1 MNDMYKFRNTISPVI
16 SQDLYTNSQS
26 IQIKYKGEFILLESL
41 LNGFKTLTVTGR
53 ELLPQTMDVTDYDAG
68 QDGQSVKSSS
78 HKTRTIKVSYLIDT
92 HNMNVNDFFRRLN
105 FYLSNGPIEFR
116 FMDDTSWFYI
126 GYLTATSEINGVER
140 YRTGDFTITCYDPVK
155 HYIDTNSLGSHQF
168 LDNRDKSGSIIS
180 NLAFKNN
187 YGAAVLSSNV
197 FNAKSPISS
206 IALSGIPYDME
217 ITIRIMHNVKV
228 VRTSDADHD
237 MLWEPKEG
245 DSTYIYFKSP
255 SEKDMHDFAPT
266 IVSGQHK
273 FVIYL
278 PTYYQD
284 FAMYAGPWYNPEN
297 FQASI
302 DNPDGSYWS
311 EEAIAA
317 ATSRIVCKKEANV
330 SSLVE
335 AESDIDNCYF
345 LGTNNAVLVTGQGRG
360 NVNKWLCHLCVT
372 YDEVAY

>member
-26 IQIKYKGEFILLESL
+26 IQIKYKGEFILLENL

-168 LDNRDKSGSIIS
+168 LDNRDKSGAIIS

-187 YGAAVLSSNV
+187 YGAAVLYANV

-245 DSTYIYFKSP
+245 DSTYIY
-255 SEKDMHDFAPT
+255 
-266 IVSGQHK
+266 
-273 FVIYL
+273 L
-278 PTYYQD
+278 
-284 FAMYAGPWYNPEN
+284 
-297 FQASI
+297 
-302 DNPDGSYWS
+302 
-311 EEAIAA
+311 
-317 ATSRIVCKKEANV
+317 
-330 SSLVE
+330 
-335 AESDIDNCYF
+335 
-345 LGTNNAVLVTGQGRG
+345 
-360 NVNKWLCHLCVT
+360 
-372 YDEVAY
+372 